1 MAPPE
6 QWLDEYG
13 SEVRASNC
21 PTPKQ
26 HSALNP
32 RYSQPRRDFP
42 LSSLFTVNT
51 FGAVLCEPIYADRN
65 IKKSQATLDR
75 ESQIRT
81 CTALLQRATV
91 QDPFTDFMTGKI
103 SERHAKQDRRLFGLM
118 YLCIAALMVLAVA
131 KLFI

>member
-1 MAPPE
+1 MA
-6 QWLDEYG
+6 
-13 SEVRASNC
+13 R
-21 PTPKQ
+21 
-26 HSALNP
+26 
-32 RYSQPRRDFP
+32 FP

-51 FGAVLCEPIYADRN
+51 FRTVLSEPLDTDHK

-81 CTALLQRATV
+81 CTALVQRATV

-118 YLCIAALMVLAVA
+118 YLCIAALIVLAVA

>member
-1 MAPPE
+1 MN
-6 QWLDEYG
+6 
-13 SEVRASNC
+13 S
-21 PTPKQ
+21 
-26 HSALNP
+26 
-32 RYSQPRRDFP
+32 
-42 LSSLFTVNT
+42 
-51 FGAVLCEPIYADRN
+51 FGAVLCEPLYADRN
-65 IKKSQATLDR
+65 IKKSQATLDG

-118 YLCIAALMVLAVA
+118 YLCIAALIVLAVA

>member
-1 MAPPE
+1 M
-6 QWLDEYG
+6 
-13 SEVRASNC
+13 
-21 PTPKQ
+21 
-26 HSALNP
+26 
-32 RYSQPRRDFP
+32 
-42 LSSLFTVNT
+42 NT
-51 FGAVLCEPIYADRN
+51 FRTVLSEPLDTDHK

-81 CTALLQRATV
+81 CTALVQRATV

-118 YLCIAALMVLAVA
+118 YLCIAALIVLAVA